1 MCVSQKRAACDLAC
15 TSCYGSYLSF
25 FFLLHSYI
33 FFFSFASDRRLGKS
47 QIIILCFLLSL
58 LYASKI
64 IVFVTFC
71 SKVVKQ
77 FAANKVL
84 IVNSFSVYSD
94 SKGLAWRMKDL
105 SIQKNIPQELFL
117 LFCFVSFCQEYP
129 SWFKAAARRQLSTT
143 EHFIYSHPV
152 GEIEGYNF

>member
-1 MCVSQKRAACDLAC
+1 MYPRKELPVILHVLHVMVV
-15 TSCYGSYLSF
+15 TYLF
-25 FFLLHSYI
+25 FFPHHSYI
-33 FFFSFASDRRLGKS
+33 FFLSFASDRRLGKS

-105 SIQKNIPQELFL
+105 SIQKSIPQELFL
-117 LFCFVSFCQEYP
+117 FFCFVLFHFVKSTCHGLTQ
-129 SWFKAAARRQLSTT
+129 KAAKHNWALHLLPPSGGDGG
-143 EHFIYSHPV
+143 I
-152 GEIEGYNF
+152 

>member
-1 MCVSQKRAACDLAC
+1 MYPRKELPVILHVLHVMVV
-15 TSCYGSYLSF
+15 TYLF
-25 FFLLHSYI
+25 FFPHHSYI
-33 FFFSFASDRRLGKS
+33 FFLSFASDRRLGKS

-117 LFCFVSFCQEYP
+117 LFCFVLFHFVKSTHHDL
-129 SWFKAAARRQLSTT
+129 RQL
-143 EHFIYSHPV
+143 P
-152 GEIEGYNF
+152 EGS